1 MRQEQ
6 EKTDAKV
13 ENLKETIFQTNGK
26 LDIFE
31 QINLKLANLEAER
44 KILED
49 KVDYENKTMK
59 SRMDEITEQN
69 DIQVKVFKNLQS
81 HTEDVMKELSGL
93 KETYQKQCD
102 LFVSEVDNCN
112 KLIIEHA
119 ERLTE
124 YCQKLEGVQ
133 DQHKGNLDLHTSQ
146 IQELYSRMKTAEDAI
161 LALEKETR
169 RLEADKTDRTLFY
182 KTKKKLDLKDLEQ
195 DIKLFRNVNHCIT
208 LDNYL
213 EKYLP
218 IRTQGLINETLRSV
232 LGGKERR
239 RLELYDNEKNGLL
252 YQQLLCDDGGG
263 NIAGLMRELHEKA
276 SVEIE
281 EEDKRRKRRLAITE
295 ASQS

>member
-1 MRQEQ
+1 M
-6 EKTDAKV
+6 
-13 ENLKETIFQTNGK
+13 
-26 LDIFE
+26 
-31 QINLKLANLEAER
+31 
-44 KILED
+44 
-49 KVDYENKTMK
+49 
-59 SRMDEITEQN
+59 
-69 DIQVKVFKNLQS
+69 QS
-81 HTEDVMKELSGL
+81 HTDDVMGELSQL

-102 LFVSEVDNCN
+102 LFVEEVNNCN
-112 KLIIEHA
+112 KLIMEHA
-119 ERLTE
+119 ERLTD
-124 YCQKLEGVQ
+124 YCQKLENVQ
-133 DQHKGNLDLHTSQ
+133 IQHKGQLDTHTSQ
-146 IQELYSRMKTAEDAI
+146 VAELYSRVQTSEKAI
-161 LALEKETR
+161 LALEKETT
-169 RLEADKTDRTLFY
+169 RLEADKTDRTLFV

-195 DIKLFRNVNHCIT
+195 DIKLFKNTNHCIT

-218 IRTQGLINETLRSV
+218 IRTQGLINETLRSI

-239 RLELYDNEKNGLL
+239 RLELYDNEKNSLL